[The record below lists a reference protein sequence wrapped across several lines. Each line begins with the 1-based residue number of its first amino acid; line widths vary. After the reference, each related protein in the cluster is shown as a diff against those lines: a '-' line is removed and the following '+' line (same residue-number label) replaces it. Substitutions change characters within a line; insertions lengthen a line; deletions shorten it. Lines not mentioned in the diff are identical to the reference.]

1 MGPKL
6 VLAGL
11 VGKSLIDTD
20 LGFCIKPKA
29 YFEERFI
36 LIVHVL
42 IVMLGKTLLWLD
54 LVGQY
59 LIFSSNFS
67 HFGTR
72 CPRHGTGPH
81 QLRAAGAHT
90 SSPRMLCD
98 SFGTTSYRLS
108 TFARNNIWNQS
119 IMLNSRNLLTTTS
132 FGSTPSVLLSPH
144 PFICQPDEV
153 LDDFEHDG
161 FVERSRR
168 AIAGGK
174 HSRGSTGREE
184 IRPGV
189 PTYTLENL
197 GGAPCIKAQTDCLFK
212 LEYQVKQIQ

>member
-11 VGKSLIDTD
+11 VGKSLIVTD
-20 LGFCIKPKA
+20 LGFCIKPQA
-29 YFEERFI
+29 YFEERFF
-36 LIVHVL
+36 LIVHFQVA
-42 IVMLGKTLLWLD
+42 TLLWLD

-90 SSPRMLCD
+90 SSPRKSCD
-98 SFGTTSYRLS
+98 SCGSMSCRLS
-108 TFARNNIWNQS
+108 TFGTYLCIV
-119 IMLNSRNLLTTTS
+119 LNSRNLLTTTS

-144 PFICQPDEV
+144 PF
-153 LDDFEHDG
+153 L
-161 FVERSRR
+161 S
-168 AIAGGK
+168 A
-174 HSRGSTGREE
+174 
-184 IRPGV
+184 
-189 PTYTLENL
+189 
-197 GGAPCIKAQTDCLFK
+197 
-212 LEYQVKQIQ
+212 